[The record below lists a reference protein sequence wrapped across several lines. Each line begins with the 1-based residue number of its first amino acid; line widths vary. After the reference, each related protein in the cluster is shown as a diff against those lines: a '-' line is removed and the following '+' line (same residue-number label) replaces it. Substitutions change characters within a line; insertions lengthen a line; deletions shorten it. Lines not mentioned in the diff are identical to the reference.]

1 MQRSGS
7 SSIEPTSRHF
17 VASLGA
23 LDPAVEERLQ
33 RWAATSCEE
42 HALRRHENGSLAL
55 YAVKRSAKTARQYQ
69 TLLRTLSS
77 HWRLPF
83 GKLERGW
90 LSLLG
95 EGEYRAA
102 VRLPGA
108 AVPGTSPGGDA
119 CPAAAPAAEAAT
131 GEGRN
136 SREPLHLVPTGTKT
150 VDAGE
155 LEARV
160 APLSCGVYL
169 TRLSEGFDQRSGEL
183 LAAARAQTAC

>member
-1 MQRSGS
+1 MQRSSS

-17 VASLGA
+17 VANLGA

-42 HALRRHENGSLAL
+42 HALRRHEDGSLAL

-108 AVPGTSPGGDA
+108 AVPGTSPSATHAPQRRLRPRGP
-119 CPAAAPAAEAAT
+119 PAREVHASLCAWFPLARRWSMPESWRHAWLLSAA
-131 GEGRN
+131 
-136 SREPLHLVPTGTKT
+136 
-150 VDAGE
+150 
-155 LEARV
+155 
-160 APLSCGVYL
+160 
-169 TRLSEGFDQRSGEL
+169 GF
-183 LAAARAQTAC
+183 T